1 MRAAVIVFPG
11 SNCDA
16 DAAWAWEQATGGPAV
31 RIWHDTADLGGAEV
45 AILPG
50 GFAYGDYLRC
60 GALCRFSP
68 AMQAVVAAA
77 GRGLPVLGICNG
89 FQILCEAGLLP
100 GVLGRNAHL
109 RFVCTTAT
117 VRVDQPAT
125 AWTSACAPGQRLR
138 LPIAHG
144 EGRYWLAAEELAAL
158 RQRGGVVFRYCDASG
173 EAAAE
178 ANPNG
183 SLDQIAGVCNP
194 EGNVVGLMPHPERAV
209 DALLGGT
216 DGRVLLQS
224 VLRWS
229 TRAHAGAAARG

>member
-16 DAAWAWEQATGGPAV
+16 DAALAWEQVTGGTAE
-31 RIWHDTADLGGAEV
+31 RIWHETSDLAGAE
-45 AILPG
+45 AIILPG

-68 AMQAVVAAA
+68 AMRAVVAAA

-100 GVLGRNAHL
+100 GALGRNRSL
-109 RFVCTTAT
+109 SFRCET
-117 VRVDQPAT
+117 VRVRVENAAT
-125 AWTSACAPGQRLR
+125 AWTGACREGEVLE

-144 EGRYWLAAEELAAL
+144 EGCYWLPEEELDAL
-158 RQRGGVVFRYCDASG
+158 RARGGVAFRYCDAAG
-173 EAAAE
+173 RADPG

-183 SLDQIAGVCNP
+183 SVDNIAGICNAQ
-194 EGNVVGLMPHPERAV
+194 GNVVGLMPHPERAAE
-209 DALLGGT
+209 ALLGGT
-216 DGRVLLQS
+216 DGAAI
-224 VLRWS
+224 LRS
-229 TRAHAGAAARG
+229 ALRLARAGAMARG

>member
-16 DAAWAWEQATGGPAV
+16 DAAWAWEQATGGAV
-31 RIWHDTADLGGAEV
+31 ELLWHETADLGGADV
-45 AILPG
+45 VILPG
-50 GFAYGDYLRC
+50 GFAHGDYLRC

-68 AMQAVVAAA
+68 AMRAVVAAA

-89 FQILCEAGLLP
+89 FQILCESGLLP
-100 GVLGRNAHL
+100 GVLGRNRDL
-109 RFVCTTAT
+109 RFICGGVT
-117 VRVDQPAT
+117 VRVDNPRT
-125 AWTSACAPGQRLR
+125 AWTGACTAGQRLR

-144 EGRYWLAAEELAAL
+144 EGRYWLPPDELAAL
-158 RQRGGVVFRYCDASG
+158 AARGGAVLRYCDAAG
-173 EAAAE
+173 DAVDA

-209 DALLGGT
+209 EALLGGT
-216 DGRVLLQS
+216 DGRFLLRS
-224 VLRWS
+224 ALRWS
-229 TRAHAGAAARG
+229 ASAHAGAVARG